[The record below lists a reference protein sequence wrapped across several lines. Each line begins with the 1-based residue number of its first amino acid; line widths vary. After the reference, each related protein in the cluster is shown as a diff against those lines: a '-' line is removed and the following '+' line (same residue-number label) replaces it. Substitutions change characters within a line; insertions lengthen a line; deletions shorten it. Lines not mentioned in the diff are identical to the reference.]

1 MKVTDIASPASKPG
15 SYRISVDDKPV
26 GYISA
31 EDMFELGIVL
41 NNEIGKDAYEQL
53 LFKVKYHASYS
64 DALRY
69 VDRRLRTKAEVKHY
83 LNSQGCDPD
92 IGADIISRLQKL
104 GLIDEKK
111 VVQAYVHDA
120 SLGQPKSRRELELKL
135 RQKQID
141 PSLIKEELKRVD
153 YDDGQVIDQLIA
165 KKSKLSAYANNQP
178 KLFRYLLSKGF
189 SYDDIA
195 ARIGRPKVN

>member
-1 MKVTDIASPASKPG
+1 MKITDIRSLASKPG
-15 SYRISVDDKPV
+15 SYRVSIDDKPV

-41 NNEIGKDAYEQL
+41 NSEIGKEAYEQL
-53 LFKVKYHASYS
+53 LFKVKYHACYS

-69 VDRRLRTKAEVKHY
+69 VDRRLRTKKETKRY
-83 LNSQGCDPD
+83 LNSRGYDPD
-92 IGADIISRLQKL
+92 ISTDIISRLEEL

-111 VVQAYVHDA
+111 VAQAYVHDS
-120 SLGQPKSRRELELKL
+120 SLGRPKSRRELELNL
-135 RQKQID
+135 RQKHID
-141 PSLIKEELKRVD
+141 PSLIEEELNSAG
-153 YDDGQVIDQLIA
+153 YDDGQILDQLIA

-189 SYDDIA
+189 SYEDIT
-195 ARIGRPKVN
+195 ARIGRPKVS